1 MKSGKLNRRIVYCL
15 IVFFMCLAGCAAMVG
30 GRRFYSGEPRPIR
43 DIAILAVVDG
53 NCRVDS
59 ITESGKPKKNLT
71 GGGDDVLGELLPGN
85 YAIDVRYVNQG
96 VYSTIRGKS
105 VMLSLHAEPG
115 HVYFIYPEFPTTGG
129 WHPSLID
136 IANDEDYNKLEGMGK
151 PSNFKKSI
159 NVYISGERKEIQKV
173 FTTKDGEHLWR

>member
-1 MKSGKLNRRIVYCL
+1 
-15 IVFFMCLAGCAAMVG
+15 
-30 GRRFYSGEPRPIR
+30 
-43 DIAILAVVDG
+43 
-53 NCRVDS
+53 
-59 ITESGKPKKNLT
+59 
-71 GGGDDVLGELLPGN
+71 
-85 YAIDVRYVNQG
+85 
-96 VYSTIRGKS
+96 
-105 VMLSLHAEPG
+105 MLSLHAEPG